1 MSIFIWLTWFAR
13 LSLRFVAFSGI
24 TYYPPKSLAVHLPTL
39 ALALFV
45 AVPFL
50 YAGLNFL
57 SAPSASSLDTLWD
70 GHAREQ
76 ERESHLGMKRRV
88 DATATEE
95 GKRQID
101 TADDEKDFAGR
112 TGIAFSGIKGAT
124 GKLSG
129 QSKHISKE

>member
-70 GHAREQ
+70 GHAKEQ
-76 ERESHLGMKRRV
+76 ERESYIEMKKRV
-88 DATATEE
+88 DTVATEE
-95 GKRQID
+95 RKRQVD
-101 TADDEKDFAGR
+101 TDENDFAG
-112 TGIAFSGIKGAT
+112 IKETA
-124 GKLSG
+124 GKSSG
-129 QSKHISKE
+129 QSKHKSKE